1 MKREAKDRVVWMNA
15 KDGAFSI
22 ESLYFIIKSTHA
34 ILPKCYHLELL
45 GPIKSEFFGTREGP
59 FGIK

>member
-22 ESLYFIIKSTHA
+22 ESLYFIIKSAHA
-34 ILPKCYHLELL
+34 I
-45 GPIKSEFFGTREGP
+45 P
-59 FGIK
+59 FPNVIIWNN